1 VSRRRLLRPLLRW
14 TSLVGCAALLAVLG
28 SAGTHQRNFTLF
40 LGSVL
45 GLAVLAVAVFVLTE
59 PRGGADR
66 E

>member
-1 VSRRRLLRPLLRW
+1 MV
-14 TSLVGCAALLAVLG
+14 LLAVLG

-59 PRGGADR
+59 PRGEPTR

>member
-1 VSRRRLLRPLLRW
+1 VSRRRPLRQLLRW
-14 TSLVGCAALLAVLG
+14 TSLVGCAALLAFLG
-28 SAGTHQRNFTLF
+28 AAGTHQRNFTLF

-59 PRGGADR
+59 PREGADR